1 MKDTEF
7 IELLNLYLDH
17 EITPADAARLEAE
30 VQANPARRR
39 IYTQYCR
46 MQKACGVLAADF
58 GTAPAADSQDAKV
71 IAFDAAKAE
80 AAAARRK
87 RAGGFYTL
95 GTVAA
100 AAACVAF
107 VFLGSRTEPAAGQT
121 DALAS
126 VETAPAA
133 RPMPTALP
141 VALVTVAEGPRAL
154 GSQALR
160 AAPVVAGSLLHT
172 SNNQHADDMMAV
184 TLGQANGRFAW
195 MQNVQLQPIPQPM
208 PVNDLRFEA
217 QPAALRPEGRQ
228 LGRGT
233 PSGADVELAAFQFMK

>member
-7 IELLNLYLDH
+7 IDLLNLYLDH

-39 IYTQYCR
+39 IYAQYCR
-46 MQKACGVLAADF
+46 MQKACGALAADF
-58 GTAPAADSQDAKV
+58 GTAPAAEGHDAKI

-87 RAGGFYTL
+87 RAGSFYTL

-107 VFLGSRTEPAAGQT
+107 VFVGNSNQPASGQP
-121 DALAS
+121 DSLAA
-126 VETAPAA
+126 APAV
-133 RPMPTALP
+133 RPTPTASP
-141 VALVTVAEGPRAL
+141 VALVTVTEGPRAL
-154 GSQALR
+154 GSQSLR
-160 AAPVVAGSLLHT
+160 SAPVVAGSLLHT
-172 SNNQHADDMMAV
+172 SNSQHADDMMAV
-184 TLGQANGRFAW
+184 TLGRANGRFAW

-208 PVNDLRFEA
+208 PLDDLRFEA

>member
-1 MKDTEF
+1 MNDTEF

-30 VQANPARRR
+30 VQANPARHR

-58 GTAPAADSQDAKV
+58 GTAPAAEGHDDKV

-87 RAGGFYTL
+87 RAGSYYTL

-107 VFLGSRTEPAAGQT
+107 VFVGTSKAPVSGQA
-121 DALAS
+121 DALAA
-126 VETAPAA
+126 APAA
-133 RPMPTALP
+133 RPAPTAVP
-141 VALVTVAEGPRAL
+141 VALVTVAEGPRTL

-160 AAPVVAGSLLHT
+160 SAPVVAGSLLHT
-172 SNNQHADDMMAV
+172 SNSQHADDVMAV
-184 TLGQANGRFAW
+184 TLGQAKGRFAW
-195 MQNVQLQPIPQPM
+195 MQNVQLQPLPQPM
-208 PVNDLRFEA
+208 PANDLRFEA
-217 QPAALRPEGRQ
+217 QPAALRPDGRQ
-228 LGRGT
+228 LGRGAAA
-233 PSGADVELAAFQFMK
+233 GAEVELAAFQFVK